1 MQRGRTMGYLP
12 LDRYRNIEADL
23 SAFCDRWKVAELALL
38 DLPEQERSDPDAE
51 LDVLVTMRPDAEW
64 TLFDRVTMQDELSG
78 IFGRRSHIYS
88 WTGLVEFGNRER
100 TRIFRDA
107 SHSLYVAL

>member
-1 MQRGRTMGYLP
+1 MGYLA

-23 SAFCDRWKVAELALL
+23 SAFCDRWKVAELPLL

-64 TLFDRVTMQDELSG
+64 TLFDIVHMQDELSG
-78 IFGRRSHIYS
+78 IFGRSAHFHS
-88 WTGLVEFGNRER
+88 WTGLLEHGNQPRIRLFRE
-100 TRIFRDA
+100 A
-107 SHSLYVAL
+107 AHPLYVAG

>member
-1 MQRGRTMGYLP
+1 MGYLA

-51 LDVLVTMRPDAEW
+51 LDVLVTMRPDSEW
-64 TLFDRVTMQDELSG
+64 TLFDIVHMQDELSG
-78 IFGRRSHIYS
+78 IFGRSAHFYS
-88 WTGLVEFGNRER
+88 WTGVLEHGDQPRIRLFREA
-100 TRIFRDA
+100 T
-107 SHSLYVAL
+107 HPLYVAG